1 MGGPVRRPPG
11 RAIFK
16 PDDTKTLMTNFAFI
30 FQGGAGGLLG
40 ALMPFVLIF
49 GVFYFLI
56 IVPQRRRQKAL
67 QDMVAAIKP
76 GDRIVTSGGIY
87 ATVKQVKEKS
97 LLVMSADKSLL
108 EISRASV
115 SGLQGEEEKA
125 G

>member
-1 MGGPVRRPPG
+1 
-11 RAIFK
+11 
-16 PDDTKTLMTNFAFI
+16 MTNLAFI
-30 FQGGAGGLLG
+30 FQGGDLGGMLAG
-40 ALMPFVLIF
+40 LMPFLLIF

-67 QDMVAAIKP
+67 QEMIAALKA
-76 GDRIVTSGGIY
+76 GDKIITSGGIY

-108 EISRASV
+108 EISRSAV